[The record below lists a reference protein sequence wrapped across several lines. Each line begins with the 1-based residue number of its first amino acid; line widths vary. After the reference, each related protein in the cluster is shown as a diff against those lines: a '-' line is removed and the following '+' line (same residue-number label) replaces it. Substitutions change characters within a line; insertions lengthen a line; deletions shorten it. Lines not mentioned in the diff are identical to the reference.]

1 MFLGF
6 LFWVVMFRFFFFF
19 WNFYRTAIF
28 VRSIIIYRRIYML
41 INLIRMH

>member
-1 MFLGF
+1 M
-6 LFWVVMFRFFFFF
+6 VMFRFFFV